1 MATKVSK
8 PRAYCR
14 ERQNSY
20 SLSPI
25 SPKPPKR
32 IVDTPRRTRLLRDAK
47 HTAGK
52 IARTELFKLHAI
64 PARTGY
70 RILRKGTER
79 RSQTLS
85 NRGRKRLLQPHRL
98 EAFEAV
104 EDSSFRFASS
114 THYAVACSI
123 EGIWRSIKQRIKGRG
138 IFFDKSELRR

>member
-1 MATKVSK
+1 MVTKVCK

-52 IARTELFKLHAI
+52 ILRIELFKQHGI
-64 PARTGY
+64 PTRTGY
-70 RILRKGTER
+70 RILREGTER
-79 RSQTLS
+79 RS
-85 NRGRKRLLQPHRL
+85 
-98 EAFEAV
+98 
-104 EDSSFRFASS
+104 
-114 THYAVACSI
+114 
-123 EGIWRSIKQRIKGRG
+123 
-138 IFFDKSELRR
+138 